1 MEGTERKKIFK
12 KVLQVIFP
20 LLLGIFIL
28 VWVYRDFNFQ
38 RVGEVML
45 HGMDYGWIAL
55 SLLFGVFANL
65 FRGWRWRLA
74 LEPLGEYPKT
84 ANCVYAIFI
93 SYASNLVIPRVGEVT
108 RCGVL
113 SKYDGISFPK
123 SLGTVVSERMI
134 DTLCVGLITGV
145 VLLLQMPVFATF
157 FAETGTNVGRYAEVL
172 TSGHFYLIILC
183 VLAIL
188 VLAFFLIRNIAL
200 FAKLKG
206 ILQNVWQGIVA
217 LKDIRQIPLYII
229 YTLGI
234 WACYFLEFYLAFF
247 LIRNIALFA
256 KLKGILQNVWQGVVA
271 LKDVKQIPLYIIYT
285 LGIWVCY
292 FLEFYL
298 AFFAF
303 DFSADLGISA
313 GLVMFVVGTLAV
325 IVPTPNGAGPWH
337 FAVMTMMMLYG
348 VGKEDAGIFALL
360 VHGIQ
365 TFLLILLGIYGLLA
379 LPFTNKTK

>member
-1 MEGTERKKIFK
+1 M
-12 KVLQVIFP
+12 VFP
-20 LLLGIFIL
+20 LLLGAFIL
-28 VWVYRDFNFQ
+28 IWVYRDFNFS
-38 RVGEVML
+38 RVGEVL
-45 HGMDYGWIAL
+45 TGGMDYGWMAV
-55 SLLFGVFANL
+55 SLVFGVFANL
-65 FRGWRWRLA
+65 FRGWRWKLA
-74 LEPLGEYPKT
+74 LEPLNECPKT

-93 SYASNLVIPRVGEVT
+93 SYASNLVIPRVGEIT

-113 SKYDGISFPK
+113 SKYDGVSFSK

-134 DTLCVGLITGV
+134 DTLCVGLITGL
-145 VLLLQMPVFATF
+145 VLLSQMPVFATF
-157 FAETGTNVGRYAEVL
+157 FAETGTDVGRYAEVL

-183 VLAIL
+183 ALAIL
-188 VLAFFLIRNIAL
+188 LLAFFLIRNVAL

-217 LKDIRQIPLYII
+217 LKDIRH
-229 YTLGI
+229 
-234 WACYFLEFYLAFF
+234 
-247 LIRNIALFA
+247 
-256 KLKGILQNVWQGVVA
+256 
-271 LKDVKQIPLYIIYT
+271 IPLYIIYT

-298 AFFAF
+298 AFYAF
-303 DFSADLGISA
+303 GFSAHLGLSA

-365 TFLLILLGIYGLLA
+365 TFLLILLGIYGLSA
-379 LPFTNKTK
+379 LPFTNKLK

>member
-12 KVLQVIFP
+12 KILQVVFP
-20 LLLGIFIL
+20 LLLGAFIL
-28 VWVYRDFNFQ
+28 FWVYRDFNFQ
-38 RVGEVML
+38 RVGEVL
-45 HGMDYGWIAL
+45 TDGMDYRWMAL
-55 SLLFGVFANL
+55 SLVFGVFANL
-65 FRGWRWRLA
+65 FRGWRWKLA

-84 ANCVYAIFI
+84 SHCVYAIFI

-113 SKYDGISFPK
+113 SKYDGVSFSQ

-134 DTLCVGLITGV
+134 DTLCVGLITGL

-183 VLAIL
+183 ALAIL

-206 ILQNVWQGIVA
+206 ILQNIWQGVIA
-217 LKDIRQIPLYII
+217 LKDIRQIPLYIM
-229 YTLGI
+229 YT
-234 WACYFLEFYLAFF
+234 F
-247 LIRNIALFA
+247 
-256 KLKGILQNVWQGVVA
+256 
-271 LKDVKQIPLYIIYT
+271 
-285 LGIWVCY
+285 GIWVCY

-298 AFFAF
+298 AFYAF
-303 DFSADLGISA
+303 GFSAHLGITA

-365 TFLLILLGIYGLLA
+365 TFLLILLGIYGLSA
-379 LPFTNKTK
+379 LPFTNKLK

>member
-12 KVLQVIFP
+12 KVLQVVFP
-20 LLLGIFIL
+20 LLLGAFIL

-38 RVGEVML
+38 RVGEVL
-45 HGMDYGWIAL
+45 TGGMDYGWIAV
-55 SLLFGVFANL
+55 SLVFGVFANL
-65 FRGWRWRLA
+65 FRGWRWKLA
-74 LEPLGEYPKT
+74 LEPLSEYPRT
-84 ANCVYAIFI
+84 SHCVYAIFI

-113 SKYDGISFPK
+113 SKYDGVSFSK

-134 DTLCVGLITGV
+134 DTLCVGLITGL
-145 VLLLQMPVFATF
+145 VLLSQMPVFATF

-172 TSGHFYLIILC
+172 SSGHFYLIILC
-183 VLAIL
+183 ALAIL
-188 VLAFFLIRNIAL
+188 VL
-200 FAKLKG
+200 G
-206 ILQNVWQGIVA
+206 
-217 LKDIRQIPLYII
+217 
-229 YTLGI
+229 
-234 WACYFLEFYLAFF
+234 FF

-271 LKDVKQIPLYIIYT
+271 LKDIKHIPLYIIYT
-285 LGIWVCY
+285 VGIWVCY

-298 AFFAF
+298 AFYAF
-303 DFSADLGISA
+303 GFSAHLGVSA

-365 TFLLILLGIYGLLA
+365 TFLLILLGIYGLSA
-379 LPFTNKTK
+379 LPFTNKLK

>member
-12 KVLQVIFP
+12 KVLQMVFP
-20 LLLGIFIL
+20 LLLGAFIL

-38 RVGEVML
+38 RVGEVL
-45 HGMDYGWIAL
+45 TGGMDYGWILL
-55 SLLFGVFANL
+55 SLVFGVFANL
-65 FRGWRWRLA
+65 FRGWRWKLA

-84 ANCVYAIFI
+84 SHCVYAIFI

-113 SKYDGISFPK
+113 SKYDGVSFSQ

-134 DTLCVGLITGV
+134 DTLCVGLITGG
-145 VLLLQMPVFATF
+145 VLLSQMPVFATF
-157 FAETGTNVGRYAEVL
+157 FAETGTNVGRYTEVL
-172 TSGHFYLIILC
+172 TSAHFYLIILC
-183 VLAIL
+183 GLAIL
-188 VLAFFLIRNIAL
+188 VLGFFLIRNIAL

-206 ILQNVWQGIVA
+206 ILQNIWQGIIA

-229 YTLGI
+229 YT
-234 WACYFLEFYLAFF
+234 F
-247 LIRNIALFA
+247 
-256 KLKGILQNVWQGVVA
+256 
-271 LKDVKQIPLYIIYT
+271 
-285 LGIWVCY
+285 GIWVCY

-298 AFFAF
+298 AFYAF
-303 DFSADLGISA
+303 SFSAHLGLSA

-365 TFLLILLGIYGLLA
+365 TFLLILLGIYGLSA
-379 LPFTNKTK
+379 LPFTNKLK

>member
-74 LEPLGEYPKT
+74 LEPLGDFPKT

-234 WACYFLEFYLAFF
+234 W
-247 LIRNIALFA
+247 
-256 KLKGILQNVWQGVVA
+256 
-271 LKDVKQIPLYIIYT
+271 
-285 LGIWVCY
+285 VCY

-303 DFSADLGISA
+303 DFSAGLGISA

>member
-12 KVLQVIFP
+12 KVLQVVFP
-20 LLLGIFIL
+20 LLLGAFIL
-28 VWVYRDFNFQ
+28 VWVYRDFNFL
-38 RVGEVML
+38 RVGEVL
-45 HGMDYGWIAL
+45 TGGMDYGWIAV
-55 SLLFGVFANL
+55 SLVFGVFANL
-65 FRGWRWRLA
+65 FRGWRWKLA
-74 LEPLGEYPKT
+74 LEPLGEYPRT
-84 ANCVYAIFI
+84 SHCVYAIFI

-113 SKYDGISFPK
+113 SKYDGVSFSK

-134 DTLCVGLITGV
+134 DTLCVGLITGL
-145 VLLLQMPVFATF
+145 VLLSQMPVFATF

-183 VLAIL
+183 ALAIL
-188 VLAFFLIRNIAL
+188 VL
-200 FAKLKG
+200 G
-206 ILQNVWQGIVA
+206 
-217 LKDIRQIPLYII
+217 
-229 YTLGI
+229 
-234 WACYFLEFYLAFF
+234 FF

-271 LKDVKQIPLYIIYT
+271 LKDIKHIPLYIIYT
-285 LGIWVCY
+285 VGIWVCY

-298 AFFAF
+298 AFYAF
-303 DFSADLGISA
+303 GFSAHLGVSA

-365 TFLLILLGIYGLLA
+365 TFLLILL
-379 LPFTNKTK
+379 

>member
-134 DTLCVGLITGV
+134 DTLCVGLITGI

-188 VLAFFLIRNIAL
+188 VLAFFLIRDIAL

-217 LKDIRQIPLYII
+217 LKDI
-229 YTLGI
+229 
-234 WACYFLEFYLAFF
+234 
-247 LIRNIALFA
+247 
-256 KLKGILQNVWQGVVA
+256 
-271 LKDVKQIPLYIIYT
+271 KQIPLYIIYT

-303 DFSADLGISA
+303 DFSAGLGISA

>member
-1 MEGTERKKIFK
+1 MEGTERKKIIK
-12 KVLQVIFP
+12 KVLQVVFP
-20 LLLGIFIL
+20 LLLGLFIL

-38 RVGEVML
+38 RVGEVL
-45 HGMDYGWIAL
+45 TGGMDYGWIAL
-55 SLLFGVFANL
+55 SLVFGVFANL
-65 FRGWRWRLA
+65 FRGWRWKLA
-74 LEPLGEYPKT
+74 LEPLNEHPKM

-93 SYASNLVIPRVGEVT
+93 SYASNLVIPRVGEVS

-113 SKYDGISFPK
+113 SKYDGVSFSK

-134 DTLCVGLITGV
+134 DTLCVGLITGL
-145 VLLLQMPVFATF
+145 VLVSQMPVFATF

-172 TSGHFYLIILC
+172 TSGHFYLILLC
-183 VLAIL
+183 AIATLLL
-188 VLAFFLIRNIAL
+188 VFFLIRNVAL

-206 ILQNVWQGIVA
+206 ILHNVWQGIVA
-217 LKDIRQIPLYII
+217 LKDI
-229 YTLGI
+229 
-234 WACYFLEFYLAFF
+234 
-247 LIRNIALFA
+247 
-256 KLKGILQNVWQGVVA
+256 
-271 LKDVKQIPLYIIYT
+271 KQIPIYIMYT
-285 LGIWVCY
+285 IGIWVCY

-298 AFFAF
+298 TFYAFG
-303 DFSADLGISA
+303 FSAHLGLSA

-337 FAVMTMMMLYG
+337 FAVMTMMVLYG

-379 LPFTNKTK
+379 LPFINKTK

>member
-12 KVLQVIFP
+12 KVLQVVFP
-20 LLLGIFIL
+20 LLLGAFIL

-38 RVGEVML
+38 RVGEVL
-45 HGMDYGWIAL
+45 TGGMDYGWIAV
-55 SLLFGVFANL
+55 SLVFGVFANL

-74 LEPLGEYPKT
+74 LEPLGEYPRT
-84 ANCVYAIFI
+84 SHCVYAIFI

-113 SKYDGISFPK
+113 SKYDGVSFSK

-134 DTLCVGLITGV
+134 DTLCVGLITGL
-145 VLLLQMPVFATF
+145 VLLSQMPVFATF

-183 VLAIL
+183 ALAIL
-188 VLAFFLIRNIAL
+188 VL
-200 FAKLKG
+200 G
-206 ILQNVWQGIVA
+206 
-217 LKDIRQIPLYII
+217 
-229 YTLGI
+229 
-234 WACYFLEFYLAFF
+234 FF

-271 LKDVKQIPLYIIYT
+271 LKDIKHIPLYIIYT
-285 LGIWVCY
+285 VGIWACY

-298 AFFAF
+298 AFYAF
-303 DFSADLGISA
+303 GFSAHLGVSA

-365 TFLLILLGIYGLLA
+365 TFLLILLGIYGLSA
-379 LPFTNKTK
+379 LPFTNKLK

>member
-134 DTLCVGLITGV
+134 DTLCVGLITGI

-234 WACYFLEFYLAFF
+234 W
-247 LIRNIALFA
+247 
-256 KLKGILQNVWQGVVA
+256 
-271 LKDVKQIPLYIIYT
+271 
-285 LGIWVCY
+285 VCY

-303 DFSADLGISA
+303 DFSAGLGISA

-365 TFLLILLGIYGLLA
+365 TFLLILLGIYGLSA

>member
-12 KVLQVIFP
+12 KLLQVVFP
-20 LLLGIFIL
+20 LILGAFIL
-28 VWVYRDFNFQ
+28 FWVYRDFNFQ
-38 RVGEVML
+38 RVGEVL
-45 HGMDYGWIAL
+45 FGGMNYGWMLL
-55 SLLFGVFANL
+55 SLVFGVFANL
-65 FRGWRWRLA
+65 FRGWRWKLA
-74 LEPLGEYPKT
+74 LAPLEEYPKT
-84 ANCVYAIFI
+84 ANCVYAIFV
-93 SYASNLVIPRVGEVT
+93 SYASNLVIPRVGEVA

-113 SKYDGISFPK
+113 SKYDGVSFSK
-123 SLGTVVSERMI
+123 SLGTVVSERMV
-134 DTLCVGLITGV
+134 DTLCVGLITGL
-145 VLLLQMPVFATF
+145 VLLSQMPVFVNF

-183 VLAIL
+183 ALAALLL
-188 VLAFFLIRNIAL
+188 VFLLVRNIAI
-200 FAKLKG
+200 FARIKG
-206 ILQNVWQGIVA
+206 ILKNVWMGIVA
-217 LKDIRQIPLYII
+217 LKDIKHIPLYI
-229 YTLGI
+229 
-234 WACYFLEFYLAFF
+234 A
-247 LIRNIALFA
+247 
-256 KLKGILQNVWQGVVA
+256 
-271 LKDVKQIPLYIIYT
+271 YT

-292 FLEFYL
+292 FLEFFL
-298 AFFAF
+298 AFYAF
-303 DFSADLGISA
+303 DFSSDLGIAA

>member
-134 DTLCVGLITGV
+134 DTLCVGLITGG

-234 WACYFLEFYLAFF
+234 W
-247 LIRNIALFA
+247 
-256 KLKGILQNVWQGVVA
+256 
-271 LKDVKQIPLYIIYT
+271 
-285 LGIWVCY
+285 VCY

-303 DFSADLGISA
+303 DFSAGLGISA

>member
-20 LLLGIFIL
+20 LLLGAFIL
-28 VWVYRDFNFQ
+28 FWVYRDFNFQ
-38 RVGEVML
+38 RVGEVL
-45 HGMDYGWIAL
+45 LDGMDYGWMAL
-55 SLLFGVFANL
+55 SLVFGVFANL
-65 FRGWRWRLA
+65 FRGWRWKLA
-74 LEPLGEYPKT
+74 LEPLHEYPR
-84 ANCVYAIFI
+84 NSHCVYAIFI
-93 SYASNLVIPRVGEVT
+93 SYASNLVIPRAGEVT

-113 SKYDGISFPK
+113 TKYDGVSFSK
-123 SLGTVVSERMI
+123 SLGTVVSERMV
-134 DTLCVGLITGV
+134 DTLCVGTITGL
-145 VLLLQMPVFATF
+145 VLLSQMPVFATF
-157 FAETGTNVGRYAEVL
+157 FAETGTNVGKYAEVL

-188 VLAFFLIRNIAL
+188 ILGFFLIRNIAL

-206 ILQNVWQGIVA
+206 ILLNVWQGIVA
-217 LKDIRQIPLYII
+217 LKDIQQIPLYII

-234 WACYFLEFYLAFF
+234 W
-247 LIRNIALFA
+247 I
-256 KLKGILQNVWQGVVA
+256 
-271 LKDVKQIPLYIIYT
+271 
-285 LGIWVCY
+285 CY

-303 DFSADLGISA
+303 DFSAHLGLSA

-379 LPFTNKTK
+379 LPFINKTK

>member
-145 VLLLQMPVFATF
+145 VRLLQMPVFATF

-234 WACYFLEFYLAFF
+234 W
-247 LIRNIALFA
+247 
-256 KLKGILQNVWQGVVA
+256 
-271 LKDVKQIPLYIIYT
+271 
-285 LGIWVCY
+285 VCY

-303 DFSADLGISA
+303 DFSAGLGISA

>member
-1 MEGTERKKIFK
+1 MEGTERKKIIK
-12 KVLQVIFP
+12 KVLQVVFP
-20 LLLGIFIL
+20 LLLGLFIL

-38 RVGEVML
+38 RVGEVL
-45 HGMDYGWIAL
+45 TGGMDYGWIAL
-55 SLLFGVFANL
+55 SLVFGVFANL
-65 FRGWRWRLA
+65 FRGWRWKLA
-74 LEPLGEYPKT
+74 LEPLNEHPKM

-93 SYASNLVIPRVGEVT
+93 SYASNLVIPRVGEVS

-113 SKYDGISFPK
+113 SKYDGVSFSK

-134 DTLCVGLITGV
+134 DTLCVGLITGL
-145 VLLLQMPVFATF
+145 VLVSQMPVFATF

-172 TSGHFYLIILC
+172 TSGHFYLILLC
-183 VLAIL
+183 VVAALLL
-188 VLAFFLIRNIAL
+188 VFFLIRNVAL

-206 ILQNVWQGIVA
+206 ILHNVWQGIVA
-217 LKDIRQIPLYII
+217 LKDI
-229 YTLGI
+229 
-234 WACYFLEFYLAFF
+234 
-247 LIRNIALFA
+247 
-256 KLKGILQNVWQGVVA
+256 
-271 LKDVKQIPLYIIYT
+271 KQIPIYIMYT
-285 LGIWVCY
+285 IGIWVCY

-298 AFFAF
+298 TFYAFG
-303 DFSADLGISA
+303 FSAHLGLSA

-337 FAVMTMMMLYG
+337 FAVMTMMVLYG

-379 LPFTNKTK
+379 LPFINKTK

>member
-12 KVLQVIFP
+12 KILQVVFP
-20 LLLGIFIL
+20 LLLGAFIL
-28 VWVYRDFNFQ
+28 IWVYRDFNFQ
-38 RVGEVML
+38 RVGEVL
-45 HGMDYGWIAL
+45 VNGMNYGWIAL
-55 SLLFGVFANL
+55 SLVFGVFANL
-65 FRGWRWRLA
+65 FRGWRWKLA

-113 SKYDGISFPK
+113 SKYDGVSFSK

-134 DTLCVGLITGV
+134 DTLCVGLITGA
-145 VLLLQMPVFATF
+145 VLLMQMPVFADF
-157 FAETGTNVGRYAEVL
+157 FAETGTNVGKYAEVL
-172 TSGHFYLIILC
+172 TSAHFYLIILC

-188 VLAFFLIRNIAL
+188 VLVFFLVRNIAL

-206 ILQNVWQGIVA
+206 IIQNVWQGIVA
-217 LKDIRQIPLYII
+217 LKDIKQIPLYLF
-229 YTLGI
+229 YTIGI
-234 WACYFLEFYLAFF
+234 WGCYFLEFYLAF
-247 LIRNIALFA
+247 
-256 KLKGILQNVWQGVVA
+256 
-271 LKDVKQIPLYIIYT
+271 Y
-285 LGIWVCY
+285 
-292 FLEFYL
+292 
-298 AFFAF
+298 AF
-303 DFSADLGISA
+303 DFSAHLGITA
-313 GLVMFVVGTLAV
+313 GMVMFVVGTLAV

-365 TFLLILLGIYGLLA
+365 TFLLILLGIYGLSA

>member
-12 KVLQVIFP
+12 KALQVVFP
-20 LLLGIFIL
+20 LLLGAFIL
-28 VWVYRDFNFQ
+28 FWVYRDFNFS
-38 RVGEVML
+38 RVGEVL
-45 HGMDYGWIAL
+45 AGGMDYGWIAV
-55 SLLFGVFANL
+55 SLVFGVFANL
-65 FRGWRWRLA
+65 FRGWRWKLA
-74 LEPLGEYPKT
+74 LEPLNEYPKT

-93 SYASNLVIPRVGEVT
+93 SYASNLVIPRVGEIT

-113 SKYDGISFPK
+113 SKYDGVSFSK

-134 DTLCVGLITGV
+134 DTLCVGLITGL
-145 VLLLQMPVFATF
+145 VLLSQMPVFATF
-157 FAETGTNVGRYAEVL
+157 FAETGTDVGRYAEVL

-183 VLAIL
+183 ALAIL
-188 VLAFFLIRNIAL
+188 VLAFFLIRNVAL

-234 WACYFLEFYLAFF
+234 W
-247 LIRNIALFA
+247 
-256 KLKGILQNVWQGVVA
+256 
-271 LKDVKQIPLYIIYT
+271 
-285 LGIWVCY
+285 VCY

-298 AFFAF
+298 AFYAF
-303 DFSADLGISA
+303 GFSSHLGVTA

-365 TFLLILLGIYGLLA
+365 TFLLILLGIYGLSA
-379 LPFTNKTK
+379 LPFTNKLK

>member
-1 MEGTERKKIFK
+1 MEGTERKKRFK
-12 KVLQVIFP
+12 KVLQVVFP
-20 LLLGIFIL
+20 LLLGAFIL
-28 VWVYRDFNFQ
+28 VWVYRDFNF
-38 RVGEVML
+38 RRAGEVLL
-45 HGMDYGWIAL
+45 HGMDYGWMAL
-55 SLLFGVFANL
+55 SLVFGVFANL
-65 FRGWRWRLA
+65 FRGWRWKLA

-84 ANCVYAIFI
+84 ADCVYAIFI

-113 SKYDGISFPK
+113 SKYDGVSFSK

-145 VLLLQMPVFATF
+145 VLLSQMPVFATF
-157 FAETGTNVGRYAEVL
+157 FAETGTDIGRYAEVL

-183 VLAIL
+183 MLAIL

-206 ILQNVWQGIVA
+206 ILRNVWQGIIA
-217 LKDIRQIPLYII
+217 LKDIRPIPLYIV
-229 YTLGI
+229 YTIGI
-234 WACYFLEFYLAFF
+234 WVSYFLEFYIAFH
-247 LIRNIALFA
+247 
-256 KLKGILQNVWQGVVA
+256 
-271 LKDVKQIPLYIIYT
+271 
-285 LGIWVCY
+285 
-292 FLEFYL
+292 
-298 AFFAF
+298 AFG
-303 DFSADLGISA
+303 FSAHLGLSA

-365 TFLLILLGIYGLLA
+365 TFLLILLGIYGLSA
-379 LPFTNKTK
+379 LPFTNKLK

>member
-12 KVLQVIFP
+12 KALQVVFP
-20 LLLGIFIL
+20 LLLGAFIL

-38 RVGEVML
+38 RVGEML
-45 HGMDYGWIAL
+45 TGGMDYGWIGV
-55 SLLFGVFANL
+55 SLVFGVFANL
-65 FRGWRWRLA
+65 FRGWRWKLA

-93 SYASNLVIPRVGEVT
+93 SYASNLVIPRVGEVS

-113 SKYDGISFPK
+113 SKYDGVSFSK

-134 DTLCVGLITGV
+134 DTLCVGLITGL
-145 VLLLQMPVFATF
+145 VLLSQMPVFATF
-157 FAETGTNVGRYAEVL
+157 FAETGTNMGRYAEVL
-172 TSGHFYLIILC
+172 TSGHFYFILLC
-183 VLAIL
+183 VIAIL
-188 VLAFFLIRNIAL
+188 VLVFFLVRNITL
-200 FAKLKG
+200 FAKIKG

-217 LKDIRQIPLYII
+217 LKDIRNIPLYVL
-229 YTLGI
+229 YTI
-234 WACYFLEFYLAFF
+234 
-247 LIRNIALFA
+247 
-256 KLKGILQNVWQGVVA
+256 
-271 LKDVKQIPLYIIYT
+271 
-285 LGIWVCY
+285 GIWVCY

-298 AFFAF
+298 AFYAF
-303 DFSADLGISA
+303 SFSSDLGITA

-365 TFLLILLGIYGLLA
+365 TFLLILLGIYGLSA
-379 LPFTNKTK
+379 LPFTNKNK